1 MLQSLKAELF
11 TRATIENMKWPET
24 EDGDYARRYLFPL
37 VLNGPQTY
45 IRNVHK
51 TEMMI
56 VKIGETVLPLTVT
69 DFHPENTFTCSPYS
83 HYISYGGYEEVQRLK
98 NPPLEWLIKLL
109 LHPLAWYFRQSSFD
123 RVVYVNNWL
132 LSTNLYPKLTP
143 EQINTLSEALPA
155 WFPDRAIV
163 FRSVDN
169 FRNPILYNNLLGKRY
184 KMVLSRQVWYQDPQ
198 VALRKK
204 DTKGDFRVLRRA
216 PYEIIA
222 GSQLSDSE
230 LGRALELYKFL
241 YLDKYSPYNPQ
252 FTQRFLQLCRD
263 ESLLRLMALR
273 LDGQINAVLGFFIRN
288 GAMTTPFFGYDTHL
302 PQSEGLYRMLSALIF
317 QEAQARGLLVHASA
331 GVGKYKKTRGGQP
344 VIEYNAAFTDHLPA
358 QRRLPWA
365 LIQRIANATI
375 PVFRKYDL

>member
-1 MLQSLKAELF
+1 MTMLNAELF
-11 TRATIENMKWPET
+11 TLANLQSLDWPKT
-24 EDGDYARRYLFPL
+24 GDGDYARRYLLPL
-37 VLNGPQTY
+37 ILDGPQTC
-45 IRNVHK
+45 IRNVYN
-51 TEMMI
+51 TEMML
-56 VKIGETVLPLTVT
+56 VKIGETVLPLTVS

-98 NPPLEWLIKLL
+98 NPPLEGLIKLL
-109 LHPLAWYFRQSSFD
+109 LHPLAGYFRQSSFD

-132 LSTNLYPKLTP
+132 LSTNLYPPLTADK
-143 EQINTLSEALPA
+143 INALSEALPV

-163 FRSVDN
+163 FRSVDA
-169 FRNPILYNNLLGKRY
+169 FRNPLLYSSLLEKHY
-184 KMVLSRQVWYQDPQ
+184 EMVLSRQVWYQDPQ
-198 VALRKK
+198 IALRKK
-204 DTKGDFRVLRRA
+204 DTKGDFRVLKRA
-216 PYEIIA
+216 QYEIVD
-222 GSQLSDSE
+222 GNLLSDSD
-230 LGRALELYKFL
+230 LSRALELYQFL
-241 YLDKYSPYNPQ
+241 YLDKYSSYNPQ
-252 FTQRFLQLCRD
+252 FTLRFLQLCRD
-263 ESLLRLMALR
+263 ESLLHLKALR